1 MISTAVALVATM
13 VTTYFILS
21 WVDNLAMKR
30 AIGKDDRSSYISD
43 MENKLDKANTELDK
57 SMRELKE
64 KLSQELAK
72 EIPKVVANGN
82 DTILVYLLYK
92 RRGAYTI
99 KPSVQITEA
108 QYNLIRRHKDDT
120 KWVDSQLL
128 EPRVARYAMTYYV
141 GVDYSWDDNQGITLH
156 ISLERRN
163 SYHGR
168 K

>member
-1 MISTAVALVATM
+1 MGTIIVILGIAIVITC
-13 VTTYFILS
+13 FIHI

-30 AIGKDDRSSYISD
+30 AIGKGDSPSYISD
-43 MENKLDKANTELDK
+43 MENKLDKANTELDN
-57 SMRELKE
+57 SMKALREE
-64 KLSQELAK
+64 LSKELAK

-92 RRGAYTI
+92 YRGGYII

-108 QYNLIRRHKDDT
+108 QYNLIRRHKSDT

-128 EPRVARYAMTYYV
+128 EPMVARYAMTYYV

>member
-1 MISTAVALVATM
+1 MGTIIVILGISIVITC
-13 VTTYFILS
+13 FIHI

-30 AIGKDDRSSYISD
+30 AIGKDDRPSYISD
-43 MENKLDKANTELDK
+43 MENKLTQANTELDN

-82 DTILVYLLYK
+82 DTIIVYLLYK
-92 RRGAYTI
+92 HRGVYTI

-108 QYNLIRRHKDDT
+108 QYNLIKRHKGDT

-141 GVDYSWDDNQGITLH
+141 GVDYSWDNNKGITLH
-156 ISLERRN
+156 ISLKSKSR
-163 SYHGR
+163 G
-168 K
+168 

>member
-1 MISTAVALVATM
+1 MGTIIVILGIAI
-13 VTTYFILS
+13 VTTCFIHI

-30 AIGKDDRSSYISD
+30 AIGKDDSPSYISD
-43 MENKLDKANTELDK
+43 MENKLDKANIELNNA
-57 SMRELKE
+57 MRELKE

-108 QYNLIRRHKDDT
+108 QYNLIRRHKGDT
-120 KWVDSQLL
+120 KWVDKWLL

-141 GVDYSWDDNQGITLH
+141 GVENSWDDNQGITLH
-156 ISLERRN
+156 ISLKEA
-163 SYHGR
+163 
-168 K
+168 

>member
-1 MISTAVALVATM
+1 MGTIIVILGIAIVITC
-13 VTTYFILS
+13 FIHI

-30 AIGKDDRSSYISD
+30 AIGKGDRPSYISD
-43 MENKLDKANTELDK
+43 MENELAKANTELDN

-92 RRGAYTI
+92 HRGVYII

-108 QYNLIRRHKDDT
+108 QYNLIRRHKGDT
-120 KWVDSQLL
+120 KWVDKWLL

-141 GVDYSWDDNQGITLH
+141 GVEYSWDDNQGITLH
-156 ISLERRN
+156 ISLKEV
-163 SYHGR
+163 
-168 K
+168 